1 MQEPLLNRVHRIT
14 SLFASLCIHTIDIR
28 RSTGVIKKLAEHRA
42 QICLLGL
49 KEIQKYW
56 KINNTVLEL
65 FFRYLDESIV
75 QRLQNCEVERTEES
89 ATGTAHQNAEQ
100 ASWNARATHP
110 AAGTFSEPPGDHT
123 ALEFSNMAVNQERI
137 FNMQQLSWGME
148 DMGDD
153 FEYYL
158 NPDNYVNA
166 EQGAQDF
173 DMLERYL

>member
-1 MQEPLLNRVHRIT
+1 M
-14 SLFASLCIHTIDIR
+14 
-28 RSTGVIKKLAEHRA
+28 KKLAEHRA

-56 KINNTVLEL
+56 KINNTVLDL
-65 FFRYLDESIV
+65 FFRYLDESTV
-75 QRLQNCEVERTEES
+75 QRLQNGEAEHAEELV
-89 ATGTAHQNAEQ
+89 TGTAHQNAEQ
-100 ASWNARATHP
+100 ASWNARAIHP
-110 AAGTFSEPPGDHT
+110 AAGTFSESLGDHT
-123 ALEFSNMAVNQERI
+123 ALESSNMAVNQEQI
-137 FNMQQLSWGME
+137 FNMQQLNWGME
-148 DMGDD
+148 DIGDD

>member
-1 MQEPLLNRVHRIT
+1 M
-14 SLFASLCIHTIDIR
+14 
-28 RSTGVIKKLAEHRA
+28 KKLAEHRA

-75 QRLQNCEVERTEES
+75 QRLQKGEAERGEES
-89 ATGTAHQNAEQ
+89 ATSTGHQNTEQ

-110 AAGTFSEPPGDHT
+110 AAGTSSELPGDHT
-123 ALEFSNMAVNQERI
+123 ALESSNMAVNQEQI
-137 FNMQQLSWGME
+137 FNMQQLNWGME

-158 NPDNYVNA
+158 NPDNYVSA
-166 EQGAQDF
+166 DQGAQDF